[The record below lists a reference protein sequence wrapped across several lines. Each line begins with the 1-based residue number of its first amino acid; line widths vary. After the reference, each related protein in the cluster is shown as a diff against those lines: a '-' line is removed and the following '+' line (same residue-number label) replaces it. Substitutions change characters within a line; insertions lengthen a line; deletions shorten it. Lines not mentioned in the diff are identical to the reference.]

1 MMRLCSQSLSVFS
14 SKPFK
19 FVVEE
24 KPFYIHESLI
34 SRTSAPLGSMITGHM
49 KEAQQGFAV
58 LSDVTEST
66 FARFVSW
73 LYGKDYTAASF
84 TTFNGDAGSAE
95 ASRTPKRE
103 SIDEDWNFSSVKK
116 KKKKKGITVRTAL
129 KEKFITWDD
138 EEYDVQPVVVRSNR
152 ASDEDFTD
160 VFLSHAQ
167 LYVFAEKYDV
177 QELKQLALRKL
188 RHTLASFTLYRQR
201 LEDVLTLVR
210 YVYAETARDGRGKED
225 MRSTLMFYVST
236 EMDLFEEHGGFKDLL
251 TDDPEMLSDFL
262 AVFAT
267 RINMSS

>member
-1 MMRLCSQSLSVFS
+1 M
-14 SKPFK
+14 
-19 FVVEE
+19 VED
-24 KPFYIHESLI
+24 KSFYIHEALI

-73 LYGKDYTAASF
+73 LYGKDYTPASF
-84 TTFNGDAGSAE
+84 TTTNGDTSSAE
-95 ASRTPKRE
+95 ASKTPKKE
-103 SIDEDWNFSSVKK
+103 SYDDDWSFSSVKK

-129 KEKFITWDD
+129 KEKFITWDEDEYDMQPVPVRGNKGSD
-138 EEYDVQPVVVRSNR
+138 EE
-152 ASDEDFTD
+152 FTD

-177 QELKQLALRKL
+177 QDLKQLALGKL

-201 LEDVLTLVR
+201 VDDILTLLR
-210 YVYAETARDGRGKED
+210 YVYAETARNGFGKED
-225 MRSTLMFYVST
+225 MRSMLMFYVST
-236 EMDLFEEHGGFKDLL
+236 EMDFFEEQGGFKEML

-267 RINMSS
+267 RINMNP